1 MYFVRKKQ
9 TTKKVRDPNI
19 NNKNSARFEFKLFVV
34 LRIVKQSV
42 LSINA
47 ANDMRIIFLN
57 KSKLGKW
64 IFSFLR
70 LKESETQTI
79 KFTITEDKIIPTT
92 PKLYGERFPKLL
104 IGAPTK
110 NQSKKIF
117 NIIPAN
123 DDLKG
128 KFVFSIEQ

>member
-1 MYFVRKKQ
+1 M
-9 TTKKVRDPNI
+9 
-19 NNKNSARFEFKLFVV
+19 KLFVV
-34 LRIVKQSV
+34 LRIVKQRV

-57 KSKLGKW
+57 KSKLGKL

-70 LKESETQTI
+70 LKESKTQTI
-79 KFTITEDKIIPTT
+79 KLTITEDKIIPTT

-104 IGAPTK
+104 IGAPIN

-128 KFVFSIEQ
+128 KFVFSIE

>member
-1 MYFVRKKQ
+1 M
-9 TTKKVRDPNI
+9 
-19 NNKNSARFEFKLFVV
+19 
-34 LRIVKQSV
+34 VKQSV
-42 LSINA
+42 LPIDA
-47 ANDMRIIFLN
+47 ANDMRLIFLN

-64 IFSFLR
+64 RSSFR
-70 LKESETQTI
+70 RFKESKIQTI
-79 KFTITEDKIIPTT
+79 KLTITEDKIIPTT

-104 IGAPTK
+104 IGAPIK

-128 KFVFSIEQ
+128 KFVFSIE

>member
-1 MYFVRKKQ
+1 MK
-9 TTKKVRDPNI
+9 I
-19 NNKNSARFEFKLFVV
+19 FVV
-34 LRIVKQSV
+34 LRIVLKRV

-70 LKESETQTI
+70 LRESKTQTI
-79 KFTITEDKIIPTT
+79 KLTNTEDKIIPTT
-92 PKLYGERFPKLL
+92 PKLYGQRFPKFL
-104 IGAPTK
+104 IGAPIK
-110 NQSKKIF
+110 NQSKKTL

-123 DDLKG
+123 EDLKG
-128 KFVFSIEQ
+128 KFVFSTA